1 MSSLQLPFQPMNVFV
16 ELMNDSLVVSC
27 ITFDSLVL
35 SFELLVLLLLGL
47 PLHLVELHHAEFY
60 VGDDELLVIV
70 FSSLTF
76 ACRHGYSCWGT
87 VGYEAN

>member
-1 MSSLQLPFQPMNVFV
+1 M

-27 ITFDSLVL
+27 ISFDSLVL
-35 SFELLVLLLLGL
+35 SFELLVLVLLGF

-60 VGDDELLVIV
+60 VGDDDVLVIG
-70 FSSLTF
+70 FSVLTLSG
-76 ACRHGYSCWGT
+76 RHGYSCWGT